1 MSKFELSDEQLKQL
15 LRNEGLEEPSLS
27 FNRKVLE
34 QVQVYERARSIRTP
48 MWVKVLFALFIVV
61 PVVLII
67 TVGGVNYQLGEGSF
81 SFNTIQLPRINID
94 LNYLYYFALLVA
106 ALWLSVV
113 FYKILDKSNHR
124 VKNG

>member
-1 MSKFELSDEQLKQL
+1 
-15 LRNEGLEEPSLS
+15 
-27 FNRKVLE
+27 
-34 QVQVYERARSIRTP
+34 

-81 SFNTIQLPRINID
+81 AFNTIQLPRINID

>member
-81 SFNTIQLPRINID
+81 AFNTIQLPKINID

>member
-15 LRNEGLEEPSLS
+15 LRSEGLEEPSLS